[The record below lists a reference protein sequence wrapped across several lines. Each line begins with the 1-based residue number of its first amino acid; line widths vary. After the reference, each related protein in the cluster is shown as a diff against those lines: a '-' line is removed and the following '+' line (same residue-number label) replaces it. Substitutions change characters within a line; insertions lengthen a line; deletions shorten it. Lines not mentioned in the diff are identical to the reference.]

1 MALPWAAR
9 ASAVARLALV
19 EAVRQ
24 KRAGALT
31 VLLCVLALSSA
42 AAQQASADV
51 TQQRGFCQKPVARHL
66 RFDVEPD
73 WEMANT
79 ICCHNTKYAEP
90 SGYFRT
96 SRVRLF
102 SRFKPEEQ
110 RHTFYDSVCGVP
122 LFTAPVGRSLAE
134 WQAESDEHGWPSF
147 RPDEVVGNNVLQF
160 AGGEVRSVCGTH
172 LGHNIPDGKGP
183 RYCIDLVCISG
194 YPAAAVSTAQG
205 PRLASVRGRSTQS
218 VLMAIRRLKRKIQGL
233 RGARRA
239 VGRRR
244 LLQVGTGQW
253 GGEGQGVQIL
263 EEEPGGELE
272 GLKVDMKRRQ
282 VQNVYLEAE
291 KQRLVAENARLARI
305 LAGDPSAEATV
316 LHHASHSWLLPI
328 SGVCCVTA
336 AMLFVTRTSILRRAR
351 GW

>member
-1 MALPWAAR
+1 MALPCAAR
-9 ASAVARLALV
+9 ASAVARLAFV
-19 EAVRQ
+19 EADRQ

-42 AAQQASADV
+42 EAQQASADV

-172 LGHNIPDGKGP
+172 LGHNIPDGQGP
-183 RYCIDLVCISG
+183 RFCIDLVCISG

-244 LLQVGTGQW
+244 LLELGTGEW
-253 GGEGQGVQIL
+253 AGEGQGVQIL
-263 EEEPGGELE
+263 KEEPVGELE
-272 GLKVDMKRRQ
+272 GLKMDMKRRHA
-282 VQNVYLEAE
+282 QNVYLEAE

-316 LHHASHSWLLPI
+316 LHDASHSWLLPI

-336 AMLFVTRTSILRRAR
+336 AMIFVTRTSILRRAR